1 MKGADIQ
8 VEHLFD
14 LQLFAEGEGAGAG
27 EQQQQGGAAGDG
39 AQGTDA
45 GQQDSGVLSGGEGQ
59 QQQDSGVLSGEG
71 QKPGEEQKPGEGQKP
86 GEEQKPEGAPEA
98 YENFTFPEGLQIDE
112 AKATEFMTVAKELNL
127 SQANAQKLVDFQ
139 AKMVQEQQ
147 QGLIDAH
154 KEMTNGWKAETL
166 KAYTQEE
173 ISDAVRG
180 FKAAPEGVQKLLSE
194 FGLENNKDFVG
205 FFANLGKSM
214 KEDTFESGQQHNKEK
229 SAAEV
234 FYGGK

>member
-1 MKGADIQ
+1 MS
-8 VEHLFD
+8 HLFD
-14 LQLFAEGEGAGAG
+14 LQLFAEGEGAG
-27 EQQQQGGAAGDG
+27 EQQQQESTPGADAGTQGDG
-39 AQGTDA
+39 QQQGD
-45 GQQDSGVLSGGEGQ
+45 GVLSGGEGQ
-59 QQQDSGVLSGEG
+59 QQQGGDGLLS
-71 QKPGEEQKPGEGQKP
+71 GEGQKP
-86 GEEQKPEGAPEA
+86 GEEQKPEGAPEGAPEA
-98 YENFTFPEGLQIDE
+98 YENFAIPEGLQIDE
-112 AKATEFMTVAKELNL
+112 AQATAFKDVAKELNL

-147 QGLIDAH
+147 QGLINAH

-180 FKAAPEGVQKLLSE
+180 FKAAPEGVRKLLSE

-205 FFANLGKSM
+205 FFATLGKST
-214 KEDTFESGQQHNKEK
+214 KEDAFESGQQHNAEK

-234 FYGGK
+234 FYGN